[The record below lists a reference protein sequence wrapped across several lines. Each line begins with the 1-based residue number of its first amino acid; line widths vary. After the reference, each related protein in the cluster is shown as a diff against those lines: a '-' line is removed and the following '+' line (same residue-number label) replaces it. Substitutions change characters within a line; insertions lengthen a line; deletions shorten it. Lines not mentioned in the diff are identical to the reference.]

1 MAAQVVTTEDLELF
15 KADILEEIKILL
27 QQKGT
32 TEGKTEQTTK
42 WLKSHQ
48 VQRLLGISPG
58 TLQNLRIN
66 GTIPYTKIGG
76 VIFYSQEDINSLM
89 HRNKRN
95 AFSNGKK

>member
-1 MAAQVVTTEDLELF
+1 MKVDIATKEDLLTF
-15 KADILEEIKILL
+15 KAEMLEEISKMIRESKPLPIED
-27 QQKGT
+27 K
-32 TEGKTEQTTK
+32 KK

-76 VIFYSQEDINSLM
+76 IILYNPDDLEQVIQRNQ
-89 HRNKRN
+89 RNKP
-95 AFSNGKK
+95 FTK